1 MSIVNFKKMEILK
14 IEVKI
19 NKQRSIDMK
28 NKQKTRRCKRY
39 IRKQV
44 KRIIEKIEKTEIK
57 VAGL

>member
-1 MSIVNFKKMEILK
+1 
-14 IEVKI
+14 
-19 NKQRSIDMK
+19 MK